1 MTAHAVKSLPTS
13 ATGAFQQWL
22 RGRLSTL
29 TSSVVLTGA
38 GLLAVFILLLAL
50 IQFATPDLAGNDGYY
65 HIKIAQVMREQ
76 GLRPA
81 FPWLPLTV
89 LNPAAYVDHHFLYH
103 IFLIP
108 FTFGDLRVG
117 AKWASVILP
126 ALTFLSGWLF
136 LRSQRVSYATL
147 WAIGFFAVS
156 EAFLYRMSMP
166 RAQSVSLLMLI
177 VGLHLTL
184 TGRYRWLLPLSFLYV
199 WLYDAFPLMLILV
212 GTYVGARLLLEGKL
226 DLKPLLYSGLGIMLG
241 LLINPYFPENLLFI
255 YHHLLP
261 KLTDATATSVGKEW
275 YPYQTWTLV
284 ENSGPAL
291 LLFVSAIFALGLR
304 ERRINTATATLLFLT
319 VLFGFMLFK
328 SRRFIEYFPA
338 FVLLF
343 GALAWAPLFKAWMQ
357 AKKWVG
363 RDLPVVLT
371 VIVLLASAWNIQ
383 QTQASLKDSKPFQ
396 RFATASTWL
405 VTNTPARSMVFQ
417 TDWDDFTRLYY
428 YNTHNIYTVGLD
440 PTYMQLYDA
449 DLYDLWIEIS
459 KGRVERPAATIAGK
473 FGAGYVITDLQH
485 KGFLRE
491 AEADPQLIERY
502 RDDFAV
508 VFEVV
513 AQKEVP
519 QK

>member
-1 MTAHAVKSLPTS
+1 MTARAARSLPTS
-13 ATGAFQQWL
+13 TSGLVQQWL
-22 RGRLSTL
+22 RGKTTTL
-29 TSSVVLTGA
+29 ASPVVLTGA
-38 GLLAVFILLLAL
+38 GLLSLFILLLAM
-50 IQFATPDLAGNDGYY
+50 IQFVTPDLAGNDGYY

-89 LNPAAYVDHHFLYH
+89 LNPADYVDHHFLYH
-103 IFLIP
+103 VLLLP

-117 AKWASVILP
+117 AKWASVLLP
-126 ALTFLSGWLF
+126 AFTFLSGWVL
-136 LRSQRVSYATL
+136 LRGQRVPYATL

-184 TGRYRWLLPLSFLYV
+184 TGRYRWLLPLSLLYV
-199 WLYDAFPLMLILV
+199 WLYNAFPLMLVLV
-212 GTYVGARLLLEGKL
+212 GTYVGAKLLLEGKL
-226 DLKPLLYSGLGIMLG
+226 DLKPLLYSGLGIILG
-241 LLINPYFPENLLFI
+241 LMINPYFPENLLFI

-275 YPYQTWTLV
+275 YPYETWTLIK
-284 ENSGPAL
+284 NSGPGL
-291 LLFVSAIFALGLR
+291 LLFVSAVFALGLR
-304 ERRINTATATLLFLT
+304 ERRIDTATATLLFLT
-319 VLFGFMLFK
+319 ILFGFMLFK

-343 GALAWAPLFKAWMQ
+343 GAMAWAPLFQEWTQ
-357 AKKWVG
+357 AKKWVS
-363 RDLPVVLT
+363 RELPVALT
-371 VIVLLASAWNIQ
+371 IIILLATAWNVQEARASLQDSKPYQRFAEASAW
-383 QTQASLKDSKPFQ
+383 L
-396 RFATASTWL
+396 TA
-405 VTNTPARSMVFQ
+405 NTPAGSMVFQ

-428 YNTHNIYTVGLD
+428 YNTHNTYTLGLD

-449 DLYDLWIEIS
+449 DLYDHWVEIT
-459 KGRVERPAATIAGK
+459 KGRVERPAATIAST
-473 FGAGYVITDLQH
+473 FGASYVITDLQH

-491 AEADPQLIERY
+491 AEDDPQLIERY

-513 AQKEVP
+513 DQKEVT
-519 QK
+519 QE